1 MSLFLVFEGIDGAG
15 KSTQVSALS
24 ARLEALGRVVRR
36 LVEPTDGPLG
46 REIRQRARHGPPMSA
61 QEELDLFLA
70 DRRANVAEN
79 VRPALARG
87 EVVIQDRY
95 YFSTAAYQ
103 AARSELGLSPAEV
116 VALHR
121 EWAPLPDAVLWLDLP
136 VEAGLARVERRG
148 VGDAFEREDRQ
159 RAVRANFQG
168 LASETPCFVA
178 IDAAQPAE
186 AVADAVWSAVEPLLT
201 KDPS

>member
-15 KSTQVSALS
+15 KSTQVETLA
-24 ARLEALGRVVRR
+24 ARLEGLGRVVRR
-36 LVEPTDGPLG
+36 LVEPTDGPAG
-46 REIRQRARHGPPMSA
+46 REIRQRARHGPPLGA
-61 QEELDLFLA
+61 QEELDLFLT
-70 DRRANVAEN
+70 DRRTNVERN
-79 VRPALARG
+79 VLPALERG

-103 AARSELGLSPAEV
+103 PTRAELGLTPADV

-148 VGDAFEREDRQ
+148 AGDAFEREDRQ
-159 RAVRANFQG
+159 RAVRENFQA
-168 LASETPCFVA
+168 LAADTPCFVA
-178 IDAAQPAE
+178 IDAAQPA
-186 AVADAVWSAVEPLLT
+186 AGVAAAVWAAVEPLL
-201 KDPS
+201 KEAS